1 MLGMHTRGVDTRG
14 VDTRGVEMHG
24 MHERDA
30 DMRCLPG
37 LSPVHWPGMHLR
49 GIGTGGTKPPRRYR
63 LGAGALVAVLLL
75 AALAGTALAAHY
87 AAQHAAR
94 QMASAFQAGRVF
106 GEWVLAAHRAGQEH
120 GFASRLE
127 IDSAFV
133 LAPAALRALGAV
145 PPGLPSHAGRH
156 ASFTVGI
163 MDDGRGGPGT
173 LPAPGS
179 SPVAMA
185 FGVLEPARP
194 EAAPAL
200 RSGAIAA
207 GLAALAEAGS
217 AETVMAA
224 HVPAIEGALGRA
236 LAADSFYVTADAGLH
251 YADAVLYRRPQP
263 GRPGLNRMETALDAG
278 GNDVTGI
285 ADADGFTASVAGDA
299 EAAGSGSVAGDAGAA
314 GLEAGSLEAGSL
326 AAASLTVSADLLVG
340 RGAAGPVSAGS
351 GDVTGRLEAASVTAT
366 GSLTAETLAVAGTA
380 SVSGPSSAQ
389 SLAGE
394 TLTVSGTMRADR
406 ISSTGLHGPDASIGA
421 LTVGGCSGC

>member
-1 MLGMHTRGVDTRG
+1 MQPLRMSMGSMRSLRVEVPGTHALGVHLP
-14 VDTRGVEMHG
+14 
-24 MHERDA
+24 
-30 DMRCLPG
+30 DMR
-37 LSPVHWPGMHLR
+37 LR
-49 GIGTGGTKPPRRYR
+49 LRNRC
-63 LGAGALVAVLLL
+63 GAGALVAVLLL
-75 AALAGTALAAHY
+75 AALAGTGLAAHY

-106 GEWVLAAHRAGQEH
+106 GEWVLAAHHASQKH

-127 IDSAFV
+127 IERAFV
-133 LAPAALRALGAV
+133 LTPAGLRALGGV
-145 PPGLPSHAGRH
+145 PPGLPSQVGRH

-163 MDDGRGGPGT
+163 MDDGLGGT
-173 LPAPGS
+173 ASL
-179 SPVAMA
+179 PVAMA

-200 RSGAIAA
+200 RSGAISA

-224 HVPAIEGALGRA
+224 HVPAIEGALGRP
-236 LAADSFYVTADAGLH
+236 LAVDSFYVTADAGLR

-285 ADADGFTASVAGDA
+285 ADADGFTASVSGDA
-299 EAAGSGSVAGDAGAA
+299 EAAGSGSVAGDADVA

-326 AAASLTVSADLLVG
+326 AVSSLTVSANLLVG
-340 RGAAGPVSAGS
+340 RGIAGPVSAGS

-366 GSLTAETLAVAGTA
+366 GALAAETLAVAGTA

-389 SLAGE
+389 TLAGE
-394 TLTVSGTMRADR
+394 MLTVSGTMRSGR
-406 ISSTGLHGPDASIGA
+406 IASTGLHGPDASIGA
-421 LTVGGCSGC
+421 LAVGSCGGC

>member
-1 MLGMHTRGVDTRG
+1 MQPLRTSMLGMQPRRTDVL
-14 VDTRGVEMHG
+14 G
-24 MHERDA
+24 MLTLGLH
-30 DMRCLPG
+30 LPG
-37 LSPVHWPGMHLR
+37 KGLR
-49 GIGTGGTKPPRRYR
+49 LRYP

-75 AALAGTALAAHY
+75 AALAGTGLAAHY

-106 GEWVLAAHRAGQEH
+106 GDWVLAAHRASQEH

-127 IDSAFV
+127 IESAFV
-133 LAPAALRALGAV
+133 LTPAALRSLGAA
-145 PPGLPSHAGRH
+145 PPGLPPQVGWH

-163 MDDGRGGPGT
+163 MDDDRGG
-173 LPAPGS
+173 AGS
-179 SPVAMA
+179 LPVAMA

-207 GLAALAEAGS
+207 GLAGLAEAGS

-224 HVPAIEGALGRA
+224 HVPAIEAALGRP
-236 LAADSFYVTADAGLH
+236 LAADSLYVTADAGLR
-251 YADAVLYRRPQP
+251 YVDAVLYRRPQP
-263 GRPGLNRMETALDAG
+263 GRPDLNRMETALDAG

-285 ADADGFTASVAGDA
+285 ADADGFTASVSGDA

-326 AAASLTVSADLLVG
+326 AAASLTVLGALLVG
-340 RGAAGPVSAGS
+340 RAIAGPVSAGTA
-351 GDVTGRLEAASVTAT
+351 DVAGRLEAASVTAT
-366 GSLTAETLAVAGTA
+366 GSVRANTLAVAGTT

-389 SLAGE
+389 TLAGE
-394 TLTVSGTMRADR
+394 MLTVSGTMRAGR
-406 ISSTGLHGPDASIGA
+406 ISSTGLHGPDASIDA
-421 LTVGGCSGC
+421 LTVGSCGGC